1 MGRNKE
7 ILAAGYVRDIL
18 FRNRD
23 QRDLYIYDMHQRK
36 KQFKVLEEYNREDG
50 SVIIRVLEQYN
61 NAPLIKL
68 YTYE

>member
-18 FRNRD
+18 FRNSD
-23 QRDLYIYDMHQRK
+23 QRDLYIYHLHHHK
-36 KQFKVLEEYNREDG
+36 KQFKILEEYNREDG

-68 YTYE
+68 YAYE